1 MIKYPEKTKRPKIIP
16 RWPITIVTDQGRID
30 GELRSVTDAGMFIHC
45 NKPLHHG
52 KIYCMVIK
60 PTPEQSVEVKGKLL
74 LSKPIGT
81 GNDGSLLGMAL
92 SFVKLSEGDHQAL
105 SSLILY
111 MEVNTMESV
120 QRVKLK
126 LHIET
131 DKRTLEKEFSNL
143 FDLRTFMENF
153 FSLPDVA
160 ERRSGNFFL
169 RYTGRERR
177 IRA

>member
-16 RWPITIVTDQGRID
+16 RWPITIVTDRGGID
-30 GELRSVTDAGMFIHC
+30 GELRSVTDSGMFIHC
-45 NKPLHHG
+45 DKPLRHG
-52 KIYCMVIK
+52 KIYRMVIK
-60 PTPEQSVEVKGKLL
+60 PAPEQSVEVKGKLL
-74 LSKPIGT
+74 LSRPIVT
-81 GNDGSLLGMAL
+81 DNDGSLLNMAL
-92 SFVKLSEGDHQAL
+92 SFVKLPEGDHQAL
-105 SSLILY
+105 KSVISY

-143 FDLRTFMENF
+143 FDLRAFMENF

-160 ERRSGNFFL
+160 ERRSSNFFL

>member
-1 MIKYPEKTKRPKIIP
+1 MIKNPDKTKRSKTIP
-16 RWPITIVTDQGRID
+16 RWPITIVTDRGGID
-30 GELRSVTDAGMFIHC
+30 GELRTVTDAGMFIQC
-45 NKPLHHG
+45 DKPLRHG
-52 KIYCMVIK
+52 KIYPIVIQ
-60 PTPEQSVEVKGKLL
+60 PTPEKSVEIKGKLL
-74 LSKPIGT
+74 LSKPIVT
-81 GNDGSLLGMAL
+81 GYDGSLSSMSLA
-92 SFVKLSEGDHQAL
+92 FVKLSEGDHQAL
-105 SSLILY
+105 KNLISY
-111 MEVNTMESV
+111 MEVNTVESV

-126 LHIET
+126 LHIDT

-160 ERRSGNFFL
+160 ERRSGSFFL